1 MNEKAQAVR
10 LMIFDV
16 DGVMTDGGLH
26 YSDSG
31 EEIKVFNSR
40 DGHGIKVLKAS
51 GVKLAIITGR
61 TSNALARRAAQFNV
75 DYLYQ
80 GVEDKLAVFKGIL
93 ADAGLTPEDCGYM
106 GDDVVD
112 LPVMRRVAFAVAVPD
127 APELVRQH
135 AHYVTGLP
143 GGRGAVREVCDLIM
157 QAQGT
162 LDASLAPYLL

>member
-1 MNEKAQAVR
+1 MNEKAKVVR

-16 DGVMTDGGLH
+16 DGVMTDGSLH

-40 DGHGIKVLKAS
+40 DGHGIKMLKAS

-61 TSNALARRAAQFNV
+61 TSRALAQRANQFNV

-80 GVEDKLAVFKGIL
+80 GVEDKLAVFQEIL
-93 ADAGLTPEDCGYM
+93 AHAGLTPEDCGYM

-157 QAQGT
+157 QVQGT
-162 LDASLAPYLL
+162 LDASLAPYLS

>member
-1 MNEKAQAVR
+1 MNEKAKAVR

-16 DGVMTDGGLH
+16 DGVMTDGSLH

-61 TSNALARRAAQFNV
+61 TSRALENRANQFAI

-80 GVEDKLAVFKGIL
+80 GVADKLAVFQEIL
-93 ADAGLTPEDCGYM
+93 QDAGLTADDCGYM

-127 APELVRQH
+127 APELVRLN

-162 LDASLAPYLL
+162 LEPVLAHYLR

>member
-1 MNEKAQAVR
+1 MNEKAKAVR
-10 LMIFDV
+10 MMIFDV
-16 DGVMTDGGLH
+16 DGVMTDGSLH

-40 DGHGIKVLKAS
+40 DGHGLKSLKAS

-61 TSNALARRAAQFNV
+61 TSRALENRANQFAV

-80 GVEDKLAVFKGIL
+80 GVEDKLAIFHEIL
-93 ADAGLTPEDCGYM
+93 QDAGLTPEDCGYM

-127 APELVRQH
+127 APELVRLH

-162 LDASLAPYLL
+162 LEPALAHYLR

>member
-1 MNEKAQAVR
+1 MNEKAKAVR

-31 EEIKVFNSR
+31 VEIKVFNSR
-40 DGHGIKVLKAS
+40 DGHGIKALKAS

-61 TSNALARRAAQFNV
+61 TSQALAQRAAQFNV
-75 DYLYQ
+75 EYLYQ
-80 GVEDKLAVFKGIL
+80 GVEDKLAVFHEIL
-93 ADAGLTPEDCGYM
+93 ADAGLTPAECGYM

-127 APELVRQH
+127 APEIVRQH
-135 AHYVTGLP
+135 AHYISGLP

-162 LDASLAPYLL
+162 LESSLAHYLR

>member
-1 MNEKAQAVR
+1 MNEKAKAVR

-16 DGVMTDGGLH
+16 DGVMTDGSLH

-61 TSNALARRAAQFNV
+61 TSRALERRANQFNV

-80 GVEDKLAVFKGIL
+80 GVEDKLAIFREIL
-93 ADAGLTPEDCGYM
+93 DDVGLTPEDCGYM

-112 LPVMRRVAFAVAVPD
+112 LPVMRRVAFAVAVSD

-162 LDASLAPYLL
+162 LDASLAPYLR